1 MNTRTSL
8 WRTARAR
15 LPAAAAAAALLAI
28 SAEAKATTVSIDST
42 VSGCSGGSDGQACSD
57 GSAHLFPG
65 DRVSLIDP
73 VTVTLGAGAYTI
85 TDAATSGYYSA
96 WNFSGG
102 WVWNWAA
109 TTDNGDGTGDVFL
122 VGASGN
128 IYGSQSAAAGAHDG
142 NYGGPGGPTLPLL
155 DPTGGPDN
163 YSLSFTLP
171 MTTKL
176 DFFTIDYYLPDNAGG
191 VALDISAAAPEPSTW
206 AMLTIGF
213 AGLGGL
219 ARRRRSEGGR
229 SGGREGWMAETDVHR

>member
-1 MNTRTSL
+1 MTTSL
-8 WRTARAR
+8 WRSAREH
-15 LPAAAAAAALLAI
+15 LPAAAVIALLAV
-28 SAEAKATTVSIDST
+28 SAEAKAATISIDST
-42 VSGCSGGSDGQACSD
+42 VSGCFGGDGQACSD

-65 DRVSLIDP
+65 SRVTLIDP
-73 VTVTLGAGAYTI
+73 VTITLAPGAYTI

-109 TTDNGDGTGDVFL
+109 TTDNGDGTGNVFL
-122 VGASGN
+122 VGASGY

-142 NYGGPGGPTLPLL
+142 NYGGPGGPVLPLL

-171 MTTKL
+171 TTTKL

-213 AGLGGL
+213 AGLGAL
-219 ARRRRSEGGR
+219 TRRRRSGAGRPGGV
-229 SGGREGWMAETDVHR
+229 SMDLL